1 MRRLAI
7 LILTLAMLGTAQA
20 KEASDW
26 VKQLLAEKEAERA
39 EAIEALRKII
49 ATQREK
55 LAKIESTESLE
66 SQQLIVIRRLL
77 GETLIAESPLKPID
91 LAKLS
96 PLGEDKDKKVEGD
109 PNILLNKESKFIA
122 LPGEFA
128 LEQGPLEF
136 LVVSR
141 GANARL
147 HETIAVVR
155 GLPRN
160 ISLALLACAYTF
172 AGELGEDG
180 KVNLPKDAGVMIS
193 IQFDFEPAH
202 AKMDPD
208 ARFERANE
216 PIPGMQRKTVR
227 VPIEFFAWNAQ
238 TEMLMRRAPFA
249 FTGSR
254 FEKDENKRMVFM
266 ADVEKSVVAVKLDQN
281 ALLNTPLDTRSV
293 DPQHNAGYSVHRH
306 TIPLRG
312 TKCTIVL
319 EPWTGTNLTADEL
332 KDTGD
337 KSKAPAPPPQA
348 PQ

>member
-1 MRRLAI
+1 MLRLATI
-7 LILTLAMLGTAQA
+7 ILTLTLAGFAHA
-20 KEASDW
+20 KEAGDW
-26 VKQLLAEKEAERA
+26 VKQLLAEKEADRT
-39 EAIEALRKII
+39 EAVEALRKLIG
-49 ATQREK
+49 TQREVV
-55 LAKIESTESLE
+55 AKIESGESLE
-66 SQQLIVIRRLL
+66 SAQLIVIRRLL
-77 GETLIAESPLKPID
+77 GETIINASPLKPVD
-91 LAKLS
+91 MAKLQ
-96 PLGEDKDKKVEGD
+96 PLGEDKEKKVEGD
-109 PNILLNKESKFIA
+109 PNILLDKTTKVIA
-122 LPGEFA
+122 MPGEFA

-147 HETIAVVR
+147 HETVAVVR

-193 IQFDFEPAH
+193 IQWEFEPAH

-208 ARFERANE
+208 ARFEKANE
-216 PIPGMQRKTVR
+216 PIPGVERKTVR
-227 VPIEFFAWNAQ
+227 IPIEYFAWNAQ
-238 TEMLMRRAPFA
+238 TEMMMRRAPFA

-293 DPQHNAGYSVHRH
+293 DPQHGAGYSVHRH

-312 TKCTIVL
+312 TKCTVIF
-319 EPWTGTNLTADEL
+319 EPWTGTLLNAEDL
-332 KDTGD
+332 KDTGN
-337 KSKAPAPPPQA
+337 KSKSPAPPPQA
-348 PQ
+348 P

>member
-7 LILTLAMLGTAQA
+7 CVLALAMIFTAQA
-20 KEASDW
+20 KDAHDW
-26 VKQLLAEKEAERA
+26 VKQLLSEKEADRA
-39 EAIEALRKII
+39 EAVEALRKIA
-49 ATQREK
+49 ATQREV
-55 LAKIESTESLE
+55 LAKIEGSESLE
-66 SQQLIVIRRLL
+66 SQQLIVVRRLL
-77 GETLIAESPLKPID
+77 GETIMAESPLKPID
-91 LAKLS
+91 LSTLAM
-96 PLGEDKDKKVEGD
+96 LGEDKEKKVEGD
-109 PNILLNKESKFIA
+109 PNILLNKETKIIA

-128 LEQGPLEF
+128 LELGPLEF

-147 HETIAVVR
+147 HETIAAVR
-155 GLPRN
+155 AMPRN

-216 PIPGMQRKTVR
+216 PIPGVQRKTVR
-227 VPIEFFAWNAQ
+227 VPIEYFAWNAQ
-238 TEMLMRRAPFA
+238 TEMMMRRAPFA

-312 TKCTIVL
+312 TKCTVIL
-319 EPWTGTNLTADEL
+319 EPWTGANLTADEL
-332 KDTGD
+332 KDTGS
-337 KSKAPAPPPQA
+337 KSAAPAPPPQA

>member
-1 MRRLAI
+1 MQRLAI
-7 LILTLAMLGTAQA
+7 IVLSLTLAGFVQA
-20 KEASDW
+20 KEAGDW
-26 VKQLLAEKEAERA
+26 VKLLLSEKEADRA
-39 EAIEALRKII
+39 EAVEALRKIVG
-49 ATQREK
+49 TNRDVV
-55 LAKIESTESLE
+55 AKIESAESLE
-66 SQQLIVIRRLL
+66 SSQLIVIRRLL
-77 GETLIAESPLKPID
+77 GETIINASPLKPVD
-91 LAKLS
+91 VATLE
-96 PLGEDKDKKVEGD
+96 PLGKNKDKNEEGD
-109 PNILLNKESKFIA
+109 PNILFDKTTKVIA

-147 HETIAVVR
+147 HETISVVR

-180 KVNLPKDAGVMIS
+180 RVNLPKDAGVMIS

-202 AKMDPD
+202 ARMDPD
-208 ARFERANE
+208 ARFEKANE
-216 PIPGMQRKTVR
+216 PIPGVQRKTVR

-238 TEMLMRRAPFA
+238 TEMMMRRAPFA

-293 DPQHNAGYSVHRH
+293 DPQHGAGYSVHRH

-312 TKCTIVL
+312 TKCTIIL
-319 EPWTGTNLTADEL
+319 EPWTGTNLSAEDL

-348 PQ
+348 P